1 MGLYSKYIFPKIIE
15 SLLSKPSVMK
25 QRKDI
30 LSHVKGDILEIGF
43 GTGLNLLSY
52 PSFVKEITVI
62 DTNEGMNTLANKRI
76 ESSEM
81 IVNFKLLNAESLP
94 FKDETFDT
102 VVSTFTF
109 CSIENI
115 NAAMK
120 EFHRVLKLNGQLIFL
135 EHGLSPNK
143 KISFI
148 QNHINPFYKLFSEG
162 CSINLNIKNIVEENG
177 FLINELEQFY
187 DKNMIKIAADLY
199 KGIAVKSSLK
209 AENI

>member
-15 SLLSKPSVMK
+15 SLLSRPSVMK

-43 GTGLNLLSY
+43 GTGLNLSCY

-62 DTNEGMNTLANKRI
+62 DTNEGMNALANKRI
-76 ESSEM
+76 ETTQ
-81 IVNFKLLNAESLP
+81 IKVNFSLLNAESLP
-94 FKDETFDT
+94 FGDETFDT

-120 EFHRVLKLNGQLIFL
+120 EFYRVLKPNGQLIFL

-162 CSINLNIKNIVEENG
+162 CSINLNIKSIVEENG
-177 FLINELEQFY
+177 FVINKLEQFY
-187 DKNMIKIAADLY
+187 DKHMLKIAADLY
-199 KGIAVKSSLK
+199 KGIAIKCSLK
-209 AENI
+209 A